1 MKTQYKVKTQMVST
15 LTSICFNNPGEQFKI
30 ETDRIKMQSVD
41 IEICMISFSK
51 KGPGTSFFKTSS
63 A

>member
-1 MKTQYKVKTQMVST
+1 MVST
-15 LTSICFNNPGEQFKI
+15 LTSICFNNPGQQFKK

-51 KGPGTSFFKTSS
+51 KGLGTTFFKTTS

>member
-1 MKTQYKVKTQMVST
+1 MITI
-15 LTSICFNNPGEQFKI
+15 LTSISFSNPGKRFKI
-30 ETDRIKMQSVD
+30 ETDRTKIQSVD

-51 KGPGTSFFKTSS
+51 KGPGTTFFKTIS